1 MTLASIALMLAVGLV
16 GPALASWKRGS
27 VPVAVGELLVGVL
40 LGPSAFN
47 LLSSNDPTSDTLSA
61 IGFALVMLVVGSH
74 LNPRAF
80 ADRAIT
86 VRALQIVGASA
97 VVAVLGAWAVRALTG
112 FENVGLMA
120 ALMASSS
127 AAIILPVLEQIGDVE
142 RNQLL
147 ITHVTIA
154 DLLGIVSLPLVMHS
168 PNVGR
173 TVAGAGTVAALAGL
187 FYLLLRHAD
196 RSGSLHRFHEFSKE
210 HAFGLELR
218 ISLVVVIGLSA
229 LAGRFHVTV
238 MIAGLSVG
246 IALAAVGVPHR
257 LARQLFGI
265 AEGFFSPIFFVIL
278 GSRID
283 VRAAVSDPRALG
295 LAAALSIGTVL
306 AHATA
311 RLFGE
316 SLHLA
321 FMSGAQL
328 GVPVAAVTIGQASGE
343 LGAGQ
348 AAAILAAALVS
359 ILVTTLASKRHPTP
373 TNPVPTPPPR
383 PGGP

>member
-1 MTLASIALMLAVGLV
+1 MTLASIALMLAAGLV

-40 LGPSAFN
+40 LGPSVFHLLPAN
-47 LLSSNDPTSDTLSA
+47 DITTTTLSS

-74 LNPRAF
+74 LNVHAF
-80 ADRAIT
+80 ADHTIT
-86 VRALQIVGASA
+86 LRALQIVGASA
-97 VVAVLGAWAVRALTG
+97 VVALGAALVVRALTG
-112 FENVGLMA
+112 FENIALLA

-127 AAIILPVLEQIGDVE
+127 AAIILPVLQQIGAAD

-154 DLLGIVSLPLVMHS
+154 DLLSIVMLPIVMHS
-168 PNVGR
+168 PNVTR
-173 TVAGAGTVAALAGL
+173 TIMGAGAIALLGVC
-187 FYLLLRHAD
+187 FYLLLRYAD
-196 RSGSLHRFHEFSKE
+196 HHGSLQRLHEFSKS

-229 LAGRFHVTV
+229 VAGHFQVTV
-238 MIAGLSVG
+238 MIAGFSVG
-246 IALAAVGVPHR
+246 IALAAVGVPRR

-265 AEGFFSPIFFVIL
+265 TEGFFSPIFFVIL
-278 GSRID
+278 GSQID
-283 VRAAVSDPRALG
+283 VRAAVSNANTLL
-295 LAAALSIGTVL
+295 LAAALSIGTIC

-316 SLHLA
+316 RLHLA
-321 FMSGAQL
+321 LMSGAQL

-343 LGAGQ
+343 LTPAQ
-348 AAAILAAALVS
+348 SAAILASALVS
-359 ILVTTLASKRHPTP
+359 IMVTTIASERHETPAAPAPT
-373 TNPVPTPPPR
+373 TPPP
-383 PGGP
+383 GGP